1 MGLTQLLGAC
11 GLPLAATGLALAARW
26 RRRTPPGG
34 VRPLRLCAA
43 RAASAP
49 LRRLS
54 IWLLALS
61 LLGLLRPDLPGAPYA
76 VAWGLVL
83 LAACVLPWRRARRRA
98 ARRSA
103 PAAGAG
109 ALARPHELP

>member
-11 GLPLAATGLALAARW
+11 GLPLAATGLVLAARW

-54 IWLLALS
+54 VWLLALS
-61 LLGLLRPDLPGAPYA
+61 LLGLLRPDLPGVPYA
-76 VAWGLVL
+76 VAWGLL
-83 LAACVLPWRRARRRA
+83 LFAACALPWRRARRRA
-98 ARRSA
+98 ARR
-103 PAAGAG
+103 PGPGPDAGP
-109 ALARPHELP
+109 LARPHELP